1 VAGADCDDFSR
12 GRFFTVCVS
21 GTGEIGK
28 CLDKVPHA
36 TLENA
41 LKIALC
47 KLLKIRCRFSQ
58 KIQGTY
64 FKISALYFKIYA
76 LCFLQQAVCLF
87 PCRNMHVFCRI
98 RVGEDSCEMQT
109 TGGVYV
115 AGKAY
120 L

>member
-1 VAGADCDDFSR
+1 MPQHSGAKKAQKNSIFIRS
-12 GRFFTVCVS
+12 
-21 GTGEIGK
+21 
-28 CLDKVPHA
+28 
-36 TLENA
+36 
-41 LKIALC
+41 C

-76 LCFLQQAVCLF
+76 LCFLQQAMCLF

-109 TGGVYV
+109 TGGCLSQERLIFELESFRTS
-115 AGKAY
+115 Y
-120 L
+120 LMFRKNHRTM